1 MYAACIRRHVQLDNR
16 PLDRS
21 LKRLLERLLKRSLE
35 RWLRPPYIQT
45 AVKRSN
51 DVRFGRCLLL
61 PDRTN
66 VYLSDLATKHM

>member
-16 PLDRS
+16 PLGRS
-21 LKRLLERLLKRSLE
+21 LKRLLKRLLERSLE
-35 RWLRPPYIQT
+35 RWRMPPYIQT
-45 AVKRSN
+45 AVKSSN

-66 VYLSDLATKHM
+66 IYLSNSATKHA